1 MIKLSLSKK
10 ILFYSKHT
18 LLSNDS
24 LIARINNKSISNN
37 VISLTNMT
45 LQLSNT
51 FTFTTIANNF
61 ISS

>member
-18 LLSNDS
+18 LLPNDS
-24 LIARINNKSISNN
+24 LLAKINNNYISNN
-37 VISLTNMT
+37 VISLTNAT
-45 LQLSNT
+45 LQLSNRFAFIT
-51 FTFTTIANNF
+51 MTNNF